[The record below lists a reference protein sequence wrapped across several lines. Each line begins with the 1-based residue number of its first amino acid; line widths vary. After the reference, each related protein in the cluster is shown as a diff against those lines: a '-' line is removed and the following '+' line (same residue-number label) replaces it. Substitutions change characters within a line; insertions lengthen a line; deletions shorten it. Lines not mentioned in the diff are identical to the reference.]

1 MKSQTTISID
11 VELMQYLDNLTE
23 AKSKYLSRL
32 IRLDIQA
39 KSNIDVQK
47 SMAELEKQVVE
58 KATDEFNALVE
69 DESYLIPK

>member
-1 MKSQTTISID
+1 MPLSYLMKSQTTISID
-11 VELMQYLDNLTE
+11 VELMEYLDTLTE

-47 SMAELEKQVVE
+47 SMAELEKQVN
-58 KATDEFNALVE
+58 ATGEVDE
-69 DESYLIPK
+69 YLLPN